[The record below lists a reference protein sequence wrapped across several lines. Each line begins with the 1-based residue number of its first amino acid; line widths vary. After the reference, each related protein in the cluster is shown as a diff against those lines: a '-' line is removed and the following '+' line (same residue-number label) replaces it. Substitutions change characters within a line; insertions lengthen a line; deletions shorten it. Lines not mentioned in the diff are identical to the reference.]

1 MATRKSIEEQIEEQE
16 KKKQQLE
23 ARIKQLKAR
32 QSATERKERTRRLI
46 EVGAIVE
53 KGIGIELKE
62 KEQREALLSLL
73 TKKRKDRNGNDYTT
87 GGWLFK
93 QLKKEMEESEAAEED
108 TNTPQKIKPTP
119 QGFYSVLNSNND
131 NKGD

>member
-1 MATRKSIEEQIEEQE
+1 MATRKTIEEQIAEQE

-53 KGIGIELKE
+53 KGLGVELKSE
-62 KEQREALLSLL
+62 EQKEALLEIL
-73 TKKRKDRNGNDYTT
+73 TEQKKDKNGNIFTN
-87 GGWLFK
+87 GSW
-93 QLKKEMEESEAAEED
+93 LKKQVEKKTKSIEER
-108 TNTPQKIKPTP
+108 PQSSAQESAQQQQQQT
-119 QGFYSVLNSNND
+119 QERFYSND
-131 NKGD
+131 NRFE